1 MKDLTMSALTINDR
15 LLHYEV
21 IGKGKPVL
29 FLHNFI
35 GSWRYWMGTMQSLSS
50 KFRCYAFDLW
60 GMGDSDKSSDLY
72 SLNQLTST
80 IEIYLDEMGIPRT
93 AIIGH
98 GFGGIL
104 ANAYAIKNPQRVER
118 MVLIDPLNQAI
129 QQDLERLSFAKALDL
144 IKKEPGVDVPI
155 LTDSLKADPAA
166 FQKYKSFVNIEASS
180 VPSLLI
186 EPNSVKDRSLPSQ
199 RLTLD
204 LDSPSLFPVIAHTLE
219 VERLITEYLILPADQ
234 IARPIQ
240 IKKYWKRLV
249 R

>member
-1 MKDLTMSALTINDR
+1 MSALTINDR

-60 GMGDSDKSSDLY
+60 GMGDSDRSPELY
-72 SLNQLTST
+72 SLDQLTNT
-80 IEIYLDEMGIPRT
+80 IDIFLAEMGIPRT

-98 GFGGIL
+98 GFGAIL
-104 ANAYAIKNPQRVER
+104 ASAYALDNPQHVER
-118 MVLIDPLNQAI
+118 MVLIDPHNQAI
-129 QQDLERLSFAKALDL
+129 RQDLDRLSFAKALDL
-144 IKKEPGVDVPI
+144 IKKEPDVDVPI
-155 LTDSLKADPAA
+155 LTDSLKADPSA
-166 FQKYKSFVNIEASS
+166 FQKYKSFTSAENFS

-186 EPNSVKDRSLPSQ
+186 EPRPAKDLPLPSQ
-199 RLTLD
+199 RLTLE
-204 LDSPSLFPVIAHTLE
+204 LDSPSLFPVLAHALE
-219 VERLITEYLILPADQ
+219 VERLITEYLLLPADQ
-234 IARPIQ
+234 ITRPIQ